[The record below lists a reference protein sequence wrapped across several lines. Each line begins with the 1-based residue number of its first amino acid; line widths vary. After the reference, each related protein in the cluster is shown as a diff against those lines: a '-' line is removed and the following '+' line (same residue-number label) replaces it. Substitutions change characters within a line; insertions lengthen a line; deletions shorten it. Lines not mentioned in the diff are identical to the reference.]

1 MFKNYQNWKGSRK
14 DLINEIVNFEN
25 ENPAKFKMISK
36 KSGDYIDANIR
47 RIQQFIDVSI
57 LPKPHVEKKQYEY
70 TKEHLLR
77 YLAAIVLKN
86 NDHTIKQIEK
96 ILSTLDIDQ
105 VEEQIL
111 TKDSKN
117 LKLNKM
123 LFEEKDKINLSSEL
137 KKLGREEGK
146 VLRSQ
151 WLKFAITKWCNVEIK
166 KNKLKGLEENEINT
180 IIHAFEN
187 SLRETIEIVSKNE
200 LENKITKK
208 IKIKLKKDLFI

>member
-1 MFKNYQNWKGSRK
+1 MFKKYQDWIGSRK
-14 DLINEIVNFEN
+14 ELINEIISFEN
-25 ENPAKFKMISK
+25 QNPEKFKMISK
-36 KSGDYIDANIR
+36 KSGEYIDVNIR

-86 NDHTIKQIEK
+86 NGHTIKQIEK

-105 VEEQIL
+105 VEQQIL

-117 LKLNKM
+117 LKLEKV

-151 WLKFAITKWCNVEIK
+151 WLKFAITKWCHVEIR
-166 KNKLKGLEENEINT
+166 KNKLSGLKENEITT
-180 IIHAFEN
+180 IISAFEN
-187 SLRETIEIVSKNE
+187 SLRETIEIVSKDE
-200 LENKITKK
+200 LENKIS
-208 IKIKLKKDLFI
+208 

>member
-111 TKDSKN
+111 AKDSTN
-117 LKLNKM
+117 LKIDKV
-123 LFEEKDKINLSSEL
+123 LFEKQDKINLSSEL
-137 KKLGREEGK
+137 KQLGREEGK
-146 VLRSQ
+146 VLRSH
-151 WLKFAITKWCNVEIK
+151 WLKFAITKWCNIEIR
-166 KNKLKGLEENEINT
+166 KNKLSELKENEIST
-180 IIHAFEN
+180 IILAFEN
-187 SLRETIEIVSKNE
+187 SLRETIEIAVRDE
-200 LENKITKK
+200 LEKK
-208 IKIKLKKDLFI
+208 IS

>member
-1 MFKNYQNWKGSRK
+1 MFKKYKDWKGSRK
-14 DLINEIVNFEN
+14 DLINEIVYFEN
-25 ENPAKFKMISK
+25 ENPEKFKMISK
-36 KSGDYIDANIR
+36 KSGDYIDVNIR
-47 RIQQFIDVSI
+47 RVQQFIDVSI

-70 TKEHLLR
+70 TKEHLFR

-105 VEEQIL
+105 VENQIL
-111 TKDSKN
+111 TKERKN
-117 LKLNKM
+117 LKLDKV

-151 WLKFAITKWCNVEIK
+151 WLKFAITKWCHVEIR
-166 KNKLKGLEENEINT
+166 KNKLKGLKDNEINT
-180 IIHAFEN
+180 IIRAFES
-187 SLRETIEIVSKNE
+187 SLRETIEIVSNDE
-200 LENKITKK
+200 LENKIS
-208 IKIKLKKDLFI
+208 

>member
-1 MFKNYQNWKGSRK
+1 MFKKYQDWIGSRK
-14 DLINEIVNFEN
+14 ELINEIISFEN
-25 ENPAKFKMISK
+25 QNPEKFRMISK
-36 KSGDYIDANIR
+36 KSGEYIDVNIR

-105 VEEQIL
+105 VEQQIL

-117 LKLNKM
+117 LKLNKV

-151 WLKFAITKWCNVEIK
+151 WLKFAITKWCHVEIR
-166 KNKLKGLEENEINT
+166 KNKLSGLKENEIST
-180 IIHAFEN
+180 IICAFEN
-187 SLRETIEIVSKNE
+187 SLRETIEIVSKDE
-200 LENKITKK
+200 LENKIS
-208 IKIKLKKDLFI
+208 

>member
-111 TKDSKN
+111 AKDSKN
-117 LKLNKM
+117 LKIDKV
-123 LFEEKDKINLSSEL
+123 LFEKQDKINLSSEL
-137 KKLGREEGK
+137 KQLGREEGK
-146 VLRSQ
+146 VLRSH
-151 WLKFAITKWCNVEIK
+151 WLKFAITKWCNIEIR
-166 KNKLKGLEENEINT
+166 KNKLSELKENEIST
-180 IIHAFEN
+180 IILAFEN
-187 SLRETIEIVSKNE
+187 SLRETIEIAVRDE
-200 LENKITKK
+200 LEKK
-208 IKIKLKKDLFI
+208 IS

>member
-25 ENPAKFKMISK
+25 GNPAKFKMISK

-111 TKDSKN
+111 AKDSKN
-117 LKLNKM
+117 LKIDKV
-123 LFEEKDKINLSSEL
+123 LFEKKDKINLSSEL
-137 KKLGREEGK
+137 KQLGREEGK
-146 VLRSQ
+146 VLRSH
-151 WLKFAITKWCNVEIK
+151 WLKFAITKWCNIEIR
-166 KNKLKGLEENEINT
+166 KNKLSELKENEIST
-180 IIHAFEN
+180 IILAFEN
-187 SLRETIEIVSKNE
+187 SLRETIEIAVRDE
-200 LENKITKK
+200 LEKK
-208 IKIKLKKDLFI
+208 IS

>member
-111 TKDSKN
+111 AKDSKN
-117 LKLNKM
+117 LKIDKV
-123 LFEEKDKINLSSEL
+123 LFEKKDKINLSSEL
-137 KKLGREEGK
+137 KQLGREEGK
-146 VLRSQ
+146 VLRSH
-151 WLKFAITKWCNVEIK
+151 WLKFAITKWCNIEIR
-166 KNKLKGLEENEINT
+166 KNKLSELKENEIST
-180 IIHAFEN
+180 IILAFEN
-187 SLRETIEIVSKNE
+187 SLRETIEIAVRDE
-200 LENKITKK
+200 LEKK
-208 IKIKLKKDLFI
+208 IS

>member
-1 MFKNYQNWKGSRK
+1 MFKKYKIWKGSRK
-14 DLINEIVNFEN
+14 DLINEIIYLEN
-25 ENPAKFKMISK
+25 ENPDKFRMISK
-36 KSGDYIDANIR
+36 KSGNYIDVNIR

-57 LPKPHVEKKQYEY
+57 LPKPHVIKKQYEY
-70 TKEHLLR
+70 TREHLLR

-200 LENKITKK
+200 LENKIT
-208 IKIKLKKDLFI
+208 

>member
-1 MFKNYQNWKGSRK
+1 MFKKYKDWKGSRK
-14 DLINEIVNFEN
+14 DLINEIVYFEN
-25 ENPAKFKMISK
+25 ENPEKFKMISK
-36 KSGDYIDANIR
+36 KSGDYIDVNIR
-47 RIQQFIDVSI
+47 RVQQFIDVSI

-70 TKEHLLR
+70 TKEHLFR

-105 VEEQIL
+105 VENQIL
-111 TKDSKN
+111 TKERKS
-117 LKLNKM
+117 LKLDKV

-151 WLKFAITKWCNVEIK
+151 WLKFAITKWCYVEIR
-166 KNKLKGLEENEINT
+166 KNKLKGLKDNEINT
-180 IIHAFEN
+180 IISAFES

-200 LENKITKK
+200 LEKK
-208 IKIKLKKDLFI
+208 IS

>member
-1 MFKNYQNWKGSRK
+1 MFKKYKDWKGSRK
-14 DLINEIVNFEN
+14 DLINEIVYFEN
-25 ENPAKFKMISK
+25 ENPEKFKMISK
-36 KSGDYIDANIR
+36 KSGDYIDVNIR
-47 RIQQFIDVSI
+47 RVQQFIDVSI

-70 TKEHLLR
+70 TKEHLFR

-105 VEEQIL
+105 VENQIL
-111 TKDSKN
+111 TKERKS
-117 LKLNKM
+117 LKLDKV

-151 WLKFAITKWCNVEIK
+151 WLKFAITKWCNMEIR
-166 KNKLKGLEENEINT
+166 KNKLRGLKDSEINT
-180 IIHAFEN
+180 IIRAFES
-187 SLRETIEIVSKNE
+187 SLRETIEIVSNDE
-200 LENKITKK
+200 LENKIS
-208 IKIKLKKDLFI
+208 

>member
-1 MFKNYQNWKGSRK
+1 MFKKYQDWTGSRK
-14 DLINEIVNFEN
+14 ELINEIIFFEN
-25 ENPAKFKMISK
+25 QNPEKFRMISK
-36 KSGDYIDANIR
+36 KSGDYIDVNIR

-70 TKEHLLR
+70 TNEHLLR

-105 VEEQIL
+105 VEQQIL

-117 LKLNKM
+117 LKLDKV

-151 WLKFAITKWCNVEIK
+151 WLKFAITKWCHVEIR
-166 KNKLKGLEENEINT
+166 KNKLSSLKENEITT
-180 IIHAFEN
+180 IIRAFEN
-187 SLRETIEIVSKNE
+187 SLRETIEIVSKDE
-200 LENKITKK
+200 LENKIS
-208 IKIKLKKDLFI
+208 

>member
-111 TKDSKN
+111 AKDSKN
-117 LKLNKM
+117 HKIDKV
-123 LFEEKDKINLSSEL
+123 LFEKKDKINLSSEL
-137 KKLGREEGK
+137 KQLGREEGK
-146 VLRSQ
+146 VLRSH
-151 WLKFAITKWCNVEIK
+151 WLKFAITKWCNIEIR
-166 KNKLKGLEENEINT
+166 KNKLSELKENEIST
-180 IIHAFEN
+180 IILAFEN
-187 SLRETIEIVSKNE
+187 SLRETIEIAVRDE
-200 LENKITKK
+200 LEKK
-208 IKIKLKKDLFI
+208 IS

>member
-1 MFKNYQNWKGSRK
+1 MFKKYKIWKGSRK
-14 DLINEIVNFEN
+14 DLINEIIYLEN
-25 ENPAKFKMISK
+25 ENPDKFRMISK
-36 KSGDYIDANIR
+36 KSGNYIDVNIR

-57 LPKPHVEKKQYEY
+57 LPKPHVIKKQYEY
-70 TKEHLLR
+70 TREHLLR

-123 LFEEKDKINLSSEL
+123 LFEEQDKINLSSEL

-166 KNKLKGLEENEINT
+166 KNKLKGLEENQINT

-200 LENKITKK
+200 LENKIT
-208 IKIKLKKDLFI
+208 

>member
-111 TKDSKN
+111 AKDSTN
-117 LKLNKM
+117 LKIDKV
-123 LFEEKDKINLSSEL
+123 LFEKKDKINLSSEL
-137 KKLGREEGK
+137 KQLGREEGK

-151 WLKFAITKWCNVEIK
+151 WLKFAITKWCNIEIR
-166 KNKLKGLEENEINT
+166 KNKLSELKENEIST
-180 IIHAFEN
+180 IILAFEN
-187 SLRETIEIVSKNE
+187 SLRETIEIAVRDE
-200 LENKITKK
+200 LEKK
-208 IKIKLKKDLFI
+208 IS

>member
-1 MFKNYQNWKGSRK
+1 MFKKYKDWKGSRK
-14 DLINEIVNFEN
+14 DLIDEIVNFEN

-111 TKDSKN
+111 AKDSKN
-117 LKLNKM
+117 LKIDKV
-123 LFEEKDKINLSSEL
+123 LFEKKDKINLSSEL
-137 KKLGREEGK
+137 KQLGREEGK
-146 VLRSQ
+146 VLRSH
-151 WLKFAITKWCNVEIK
+151 WLKFAITKWCNIEIR
-166 KNKLKGLEENEINT
+166 KNKLSDLKENEIST
-180 IIHAFEN
+180 IILAFEN
-187 SLRETIEIVSKNE
+187 SLRETIEIAVRDE
-200 LENKITKK
+200 LEKK
-208 IKIKLKKDLFI
+208 IS

>member
-111 TKDSKN
+111 AKDSKN
-117 LKLNKM
+117 LKIDKV
-123 LFEEKDKINLSSEL
+123 LFEKKDKINLSSEL
-137 KKLGREEGK
+137 KQLGREEGK

-151 WLKFAITKWCNVEIK
+151 WLKFAITKWCNIEIR
-166 KNKLKGLEENEINT
+166 KNKLSELKENEIST
-180 IIHAFEN
+180 IILAFEN
-187 SLRETIEIVSKNE
+187 SLRETIEIAVKDE
-200 LENKITKK
+200 LEKK
-208 IKIKLKKDLFI
+208 IS

>member
-1 MFKNYQNWKGSRK
+1 MFKKYQDWKGSRK
-14 DLINEIVNFEN
+14 ELINEIISFEN
-25 ENPAKFKMISK
+25 QNPEKFRMISK
-36 KSGDYIDANIR
+36 KSGDYIDVNIR

-57 LPKPHVEKKQYEY
+57 LPKPHEEKKQYEY

-105 VEEQIL
+105 VEKQIL
-111 TKDSKN
+111 TEDSKK
-117 LKLNKM
+117 LKLVKV

-151 WLKFAITKWCNVEIK
+151 WLKFAITKWCHVEIR
-166 KNKLKGLEENEINT
+166 KNKLKGLKDNEINT
-180 IIHAFEN
+180 IISAFES
-187 SLRETIEIVSKNE
+187 SLRETIEIVSKDE
-200 LENKITKK
+200 LENKIY
-208 IKIKLKKDLFI
+208 

>member
-1 MFKNYQNWKGSRK
+1 LFKNYQNWKGSRK

-111 TKDSKN
+111 AKDSKN
-117 LKLNKM
+117 LKIDKV
-123 LFEEKDKINLSSEL
+123 LFEKKDKINLSSEL
-137 KKLGREEGK
+137 KQLGREEGK
-146 VLRSQ
+146 VLRSH
-151 WLKFAITKWCNVEIK
+151 WLKFAITKWCNIEIR
-166 KNKLKGLEENEINT
+166 KNKLSELKENEIST
-180 IIHAFEN
+180 IILAFEN
-187 SLRETIEIVSKNE
+187 SLRETIEIAVRDE
-200 LENKITKK
+200 LEKK
-208 IKIKLKKDLFI
+208 IS

>member
-14 DLINEIVNFEN
+14 DLMNEIVNFEN

-111 TKDSKN
+111 AKDSKN
-117 LKLNKM
+117 LKIDKV
-123 LFEEKDKINLSSEL
+123 LFEKQDKINLSSEL
-137 KKLGREEGK
+137 KQLGREEGK
-146 VLRSQ
+146 VLRSH
-151 WLKFAITKWCNVEIK
+151 WLKFAITKWCNIEIR
-166 KNKLKGLEENEINT
+166 KNKLSELKENEIST
-180 IIHAFEN
+180 IILAFEN
-187 SLRETIEIVSKNE
+187 SLRETIEIAIRDE
-200 LENKITKK
+200 LEKK
-208 IKIKLKKDLFI
+208 IS

>member
-14 DLINEIVNFEN
+14 ELINEIVNFEN

-117 LKLNKM
+117 LKIDKV
-123 LFEEKDKINLSSEL
+123 LFEKKDKINLSSEL
-137 KKLGREEGK
+137 KQLGREEGK
-146 VLRSQ
+146 VLRSH
-151 WLKFAITKWCNVEIK
+151 WLKFAITKWCNIEIR
-166 KNKLKGLEENEINT
+166 KNKLSELKENEIST
-180 IIHAFEN
+180 IILAFEN
-187 SLRETIEIVSKNE
+187 SLRETIEIAVRDE
-200 LENKITKK
+200 LEKK
-208 IKIKLKKDLFI
+208 IS

>member
-1 MFKNYQNWKGSRK
+1 MFKKYKDWKGSRK
-14 DLINEIVNFEN
+14 DLIDEIVNFEN

-111 TKDSKN
+111 AKDSKN
-117 LKLNKM
+117 LKIDKV
-123 LFEEKDKINLSSEL
+123 LFEKKDKINLSSEL
-137 KKLGREEGK
+137 KQLGREEGK

-151 WLKFAITKWCNVEIK
+151 WLKFAITKWCNIEIR
-166 KNKLKGLEENEINT
+166 KNKLSELKENEIST
-180 IIHAFEN
+180 IILAFEN
-187 SLRETIEIVSKNE
+187 SLRETIEIAVRDE
-200 LENKITKK
+200 LEKK
-208 IKIKLKKDLFI
+208 IS